1 MRGVLSHPP
10 PPPPGPDPASLLI
23 AGGRPGVRRPPL
35 WPSRHRGA
43 VRGTGYHLGFRS
55 RCCPVCCREE
65 RAGDRGGPVSPEAVG
80 CGRAAVLG
88 DAVDGMTQRTCPSHP
103 NRWNC
108 ALLLSNAARIPFAT
122 GGPSGARTENATAD
136 HPGQNGPGQQNGIAS
151 DVRINTLHFFL
162 ARTGT
167 DTDGL
172 VMRRSGVRVPKA
184 AHSLTST
191 YV

>member
-1 MRGVLSHPP
+1 MPGLESPRPVVLELSGELDIIVAAP
-10 PPPPGPDPASLLI
+10 LI
-23 AGGRPGVRRPPL
+23 AALSATVSREPVIVVDLDPRRPAGSGGTPL
-35 WPSRHRGA
+35 L
-43 VRGTGYHLGFRS
+43 GY
-55 RCCPVCCREE
+55 E
-65 RAGDRGGPVSPEAVG
+65 
-80 CGRAAVLG
+80 
-88 DAVDGMTQRTCPSHP
+88 VDGVTHRACPSHP